1 MKKEGEGRRREEIEK
16 LSFGVVSFT
25 IMNCSQPGRMLSMES
40 LFLFRE
46 LPVISLFPADDEPQF
61 PQRSKAKKKRSSE
74 AKRTGNR
81 VLVVGRQRELALYRA
96 EFLRQAGF
104 IVIVAQ
110 DVDEAIRIM
119 QRAAFDA
126 LVLSYTLPS
135 DDVEYLADAAR
146 DYCSD
151 CALIAIAKSG
161 TVDLN
166 VETDAVASAEEG
178 PRGLVSALKRVLA

>member
-1 MKKEGEGRRREEIEK
+1 
-16 LSFGVVSFT
+16 
-25 IMNCSQPGRMLSMES
+25 MES
-40 LFLFRE
+40 VFPFTE
-46 LPVISLFPADDEPQF
+46 GPVISLFPAETDDPQL
-61 PQRSKAKKKRSSE
+61 PQRRKANKRRTPD

-104 IVIVAQ
+104 TVLVAQ

-135 DDVEYLADAAR
+135 SDVEYLADAAR
-146 DYCSD
+146 DYCAD
-151 CALIAIAKSG
+151 CALIAIAKGG
-161 TVDLN
+161 TVHLN
-166 VETDAVASAEEG
+166 VEPDAVASAEEG
-178 PRGLVSALKRVLA
+178 PQGLVSALKRVLAA